1 MSLAQRPFSELL
13 AAFRSP
19 EPTPGGGS
27 ASALAGAVGAAL
39 LAMVAALPKS
49 RAEHDDDLRRLRTAG
64 DRCAGLSDKLAALM
78 DEDTVAYDAV
88 VAAFKLPKDTDEQKS
103 ARSVGIQEA
112 LRGATEVPLQVIRV
126 CAEALEQGIVVAEF
140 GNRNARSDV
149 RVGLELLGAAVRG
162 AKLNVDVNLE
172 NLKDAAYVAAVRDEA
187 EKVVAAAARAQRPGG
202 SRTV

>member
-49 RAEHDDDLRRLRTAG
+49 RAEDDDERRRLRAAG
-64 DRCAGLSDKLAALM
+64 DRCAALSDRLAALM
-78 DEDTVAYDAV
+78 DEDTVAYEAV
-88 VAAFKLPKDTDEQKS
+88 VSAFKLPKNTDEEKS
-103 ARSVGIQEA
+103 ARSVRIQEA
-112 LRGATEVPLQVIRV
+112 LRGATEVPLQIIRT
-126 CAEALEQGIVVAEF
+126 CGEALQQGNVVAEL

-149 RVGLELLGAAVRG
+149 RVGLELLGAAVTG
-162 AKLNVDVNLE
+162 ARLNVDINLE
-172 NLKDAAYVAAVRDEA
+172 NLKDTAYVAAVRDEA

>member
-1 MSLAQRPFSELL
+1 MSLVQRPFSELL
-13 AAFRSP
+13 AAFRAP
-19 EPTPGGGS
+19 APTPGGGS

-49 RAEHDDDLRRLRTAG
+49 RAEHDDELRRLRAAG
-64 DRCAGLSDKLAALM
+64 DRCAALSDRLAALM
-78 DEDTVAYDAV
+78 DEDTAAYEV
-88 VAAFKLPKDTDEQKS
+88 VVSAFKLPKNTDEEKS
-103 ARSVGIQEA
+103 ARSVRIQEA
-112 LRGATEVPLQVIRV
+112 LRGATEVPLQIIRT
-126 CAEALEQGIVVAEF
+126 CGEALQQGNVVAEF

>member
-19 EPTPGGGS
+19 DPTPGGGS

-64 DRCAGLSDKLAALM
+64 DRCAALSDRLSALM
-78 DEDTVAYDAV
+78 DEDTTAYNSV
-88 VAAFKLPKDTDEQKS
+88 VSAFKLPKNTDEEKS
-103 ARSVGIQEA
+103 ARSVRIQEA
-112 LRGATEVPLQVIRV
+112 LRDATEVPLQVIRA
-126 CAEALEQGIVVAEF
+126 CGEALEQGIVVAEF

-149 RVGLELLGAAVRG
+149 RVGMELLGAAVRG
-162 AKLNVDVNLE
+162 ARLNVDINLE

-187 EKVVAAAARAQRPGG
+187 EKLVAAAASAQRPGG
-202 SRTV
+202 SFTM

>member
-1 MSLAQRPFSELL
+1 
-13 AAFRSP
+13 
-19 EPTPGGGS
+19 
-27 ASALAGAVGAAL
+27 
-39 LAMVAALPKS
+39 MVAALPKS

-64 DRCAGLSDKLAALM
+64 DRCAALSDKLAALM